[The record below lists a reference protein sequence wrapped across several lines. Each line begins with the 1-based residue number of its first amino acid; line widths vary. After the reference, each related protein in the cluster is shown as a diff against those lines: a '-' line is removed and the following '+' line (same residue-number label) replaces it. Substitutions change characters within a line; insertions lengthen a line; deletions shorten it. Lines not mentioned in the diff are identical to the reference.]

1 MKYTFIIIEDEKAAL
16 HNLKTALKTK
26 TNYVYKGH
34 ALSIESAIQ
43 LIYTEQPD
51 LIFLDVELGAENG
64 FKVIDELKS
73 AFYDLPAI
81 IMTTSHDCYGKDAVN
96 NQVSYFLS
104 KPINPKDL
112 HKALHVFETKFAA
125 QKSQLF
131 VRKGDTL
138 EAVDLSEILYLQ
150 ADGNYTFINY
160 TNGKRG
166 HIPKTLKHFET
177 QLNKDFL
184 RVHKS
189 FIANIKH
196 LKEIKLT
203 ERSLTLQGQQEAFVI
218 DIGKDYIAKMRNQL
232 KV

>member
-1 MKYTFIIIEDEKAAL
+1 MKYKFVIIEDEKAAL
-16 HNLKTALKTK
+16 NNLKTALKTK
-26 TNYVYKGH
+26 TNYVYKGY
-34 ALSIESAIQ
+34 AITIESAIQ

-51 LIFLDVELGAENG
+51 LIFLDVELGTENG
-64 FKVIDELKS
+64 FKVIEELKS

-81 IMTTSHDCYGKDAVN
+81 IMTTAHDRYGKDAVN

-104 KPINPKDL
+104 KPINPTEL
-112 HKALHVFETKFAA
+112 HKALHIFETKFAT
-125 QKSQLF
+125 KKNQLF
-131 VRKGDTL
+131 VRKGNIL
-138 EAVDLSEILYLQ
+138 EAVDLNDILYLQ
-150 ADGNYTFINY
+150 ADGNYTCINY
-160 TNGKRG
+160 INGKKG

-189 FIANIKH
+189 FIANIKY

-203 ERSLTLQGQQEAFVI
+203 ERALTLQGLQEVSVI
-218 DIGKDYIAKMRNQL
+218 DIGKDYVAKMRNQL